1 MITKWQIFD
10 IMIRLEKTFSASV
23 QAPAAIVW
31 ECAACKQGVNDNDG
45 GGGATAQWPNIVWS
59 RISTKSTEIAKSYSY
74 RESVKMISEVLNRF
88 LCK

>member
-1 MITKWQIFD
+1 MKIWMIHKILD
-10 IMIRLEKTFSASV
+10 KSDDYKILNNMIRLEKTFSASV

-59 RISTKSTEIAKSYSY
+59 RIWIL
-74 RESVKMISEVLNRF
+74 IP
-88 LCK
+88 LCFDELFF